1 MQEIYI
7 HPHALKHGLSEDEI
21 KEAWRNFVAQTKR
34 LMPKDD
40 QIVCVGFCKNY
51 CDAIQMI
58 AVENEKGLLVF
69 HAKTPPQA
77 SILKELGIEKKKGG
91 GRKNGSKR
99 AGKNVQRN
107 K

>member
-51 CDAIQMI
+51 SAQ
-58 AVENEKGLLVF
+58 F
-69 HAKTPPQA
+69 
-77 SILKELGIEKKKGG
+77 
-91 GRKNGSKR
+91 R
-99 AGKNVQRN
+99 
-107 K
+107 